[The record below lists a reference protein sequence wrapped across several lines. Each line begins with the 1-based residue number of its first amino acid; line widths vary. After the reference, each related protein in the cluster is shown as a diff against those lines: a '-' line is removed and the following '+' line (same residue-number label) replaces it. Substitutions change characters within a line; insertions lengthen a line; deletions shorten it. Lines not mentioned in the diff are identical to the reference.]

1 MFKAQ
6 IGQDLGASPKV
17 ERFWVA
23 AIATTMV
30 GAYLANSMGII
41 TFPVDAMKDFMY
53 SEFHRM
59 KDAMKEDPSDLTKE
73 AALMNTIGAF
83 LNEKQPR
90 NMVILDRT
98 WAAATRPPKGY
109 ATILNERAND
119 NWGKLEVQIS
129 GDPLSMK
136 ISDIALG
143 EWCTK
148 GKRPKNVLVD
158 QMRRVM
164 GAKLSSGM
172 IGSGS
177 RKGTARENV
186 WVINAAP
193 GTEIEKYLEFTVN
206 HKFLP
211 P

>member
-1 MFKAQ
+1 MF
-6 IGQDLGASPKV
+6 
-17 ERFWVA
+17 
-23 AIATTMV
+23 
-30 GAYLANSMGII
+30 
-41 TFPVDAMKDFMY
+41 
-53 SEFHRM
+53 SEFRRM
-59 KDAMKEDPSDLTKE
+59 KQAMDEDPSDLTKKT
-73 AALMNTIGAF
+73 ALMTTIGAF

-98 WAAATRPPKGY
+98 WAQATRPPKGY
-109 ATILNERAND
+109 ATILNEKND
-119 NWGKLEVQIS
+119 TAWGKLEVQIS

-148 GKRPKNVLVD
+148 SKRPKNVLID
-158 QMRRVM
+158 QMRRVL
-164 GAKLSSGM
+164 GARLTTGM

-177 RKGTARENV
+177 RKGTAKENV
-186 WVINAAP
+186 WLINAAP
-193 GTEIEKYLEFTVN
+193 GTDIADYLEFTVN